1 MLGGMKRV
9 LAGFDGNGVY
19 IRMLRGLFI
28 MKLHNLKFMIF
39 QPDLGDALVE
49 HDCTPGS
56 QVNLERP
63 SSTDSY
69 VNSLLSS
76 PNRG

>member
-39 QPDLGDALVE
+39 QPDLGDVLIE
-49 HDCTPGS
+49 HNCTRERGEGKSSLDVRLS
-56 QVNLERP
+56 QIAM
-63 SSTDSY
+63 
-69 VNSLLSS
+69 
-76 PNRG
+76 